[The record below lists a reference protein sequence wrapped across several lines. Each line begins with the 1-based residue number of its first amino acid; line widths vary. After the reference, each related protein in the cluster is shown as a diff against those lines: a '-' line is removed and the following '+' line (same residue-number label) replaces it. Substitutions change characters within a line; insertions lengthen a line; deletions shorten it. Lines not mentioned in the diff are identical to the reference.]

1 MLGLHR
7 WALAAV
13 AALGMSQAAE
23 AAMVSVDASVIGNPA
38 DITQT
43 FSQNVNPD
51 TGQIVDGD
59 GVPLPLSEMPFL
71 TYGQFVVNGGNDLG
85 STTTTVG
92 DGFNDEIWWVFDFSE
107 DPDAAAFEA
116 SSDPLTSAVLTLMLL
131 PQREPSFTDRTFVPG
146 LNGGY
151 PVPVTGPID
160 EPFEVTLQLVQPD
173 QVASGNAHPA
183 DDILDKYF
191 GSGSFGPQ
199 NFLSF
204 EDRQLPFK
212 YIDDGFVLSATLEL
226 TRSSIDDV
234 PAPATLALAGL
245 GAARRQRKPMP
256 R

>member
-107 DPDAAAFEA
+107 DPDAAALEA
-116 SSDPLTSAVLTLMLL
+116 S
-131 PQREPSFTDRTFVPG
+131 RRPSM
-146 LNGGY
+146 
-151 PVPVTGPID
+151 
-160 EPFEVTLQLVQPD
+160 
-173 QVASGNAHPA
+173 VAAA
-183 DDILDKYF
+183 
-191 GSGSFGPQ
+191 
-199 NFLSF
+199 
-204 EDRQLPFK
+204 
-212 YIDDGFVLSATLEL
+212 
-226 TRSSIDDV
+226 
-234 PAPATLALAGL
+234 AG
-245 GAARRQRKPMP
+245 
-256 R
+256 